1 MVNDSKDIFVWSDS
15 YSVGN
20 PTLDAQH
27 QRLLSVCR
35 QVDEILSLPAEGRR
49 VLLEALLTELMELSL
64 EHFQTEQRILEAID
78 YPAWDNEAREHEE
91 FIRDLTAMLNQVR
104 SDTPVSGGLKF
115 SLSGA
120 MIDHLLHADSR
131 YKPYLA
137 YSLA

>member
-1 MVNDSKDIFVWSDS
+1 MDNTKDIFVWSDS

-35 QVDEILSLPAEGRR
+35 QLDEIFSRPAENRR
-49 VLLEALLTELMELSL
+49 VLLEVLLTELMELSL
-64 EHFQTEQRILEAID
+64 EHFQTEQRILESID
-78 YPAWDNEAREHEE
+78 YAAWDDEAREHEA
-91 FIRDLTAMLNQVR
+91 FIGDLTAMLNQVR
-104 SDTPVSGGLKF
+104 SDAPVSGSARI

-120 MIDHLLHADSR
+120 MIDHLLHSDSR